1 MKIEWKDKQYKD
13 GIIFHENAHWDGVSM
28 RHYRVRPGTL
38 IERHEPT
45 HNLSVPIDG
54 AAHISKHGA
63 SGCNRD
69 YISCNKNICV
79 LPATQPT
86 WADWDEEIE
95 NVSFDLDSEFVRN
108 AALEAHLSPD
118 FEFTETYAAEDPLL
132 RQLGLA
138 LLAESHNEASEG
150 RLYADSLIHTLIF
163 HLLKHYTTA
172 GQKIASIAG
181 GLPGYKLNRVK
192 EFIHANLQEDLGLSD
207 IAAAAGLSR
216 FHFARAFRKS
226 TGQTPQQYLTEQ
238 RIEHA
243 KKLLAASDMPLVE
256 ISMQAGFKNQSH
268 FTTLFRRLTN
278 YTPKGWRELSIA

>member
-1 MKIEWKDKQYKD
+1 MKIAWKDTQD
-13 GIIFHENAHWDGVSM
+13 ENGIVFHENARWEGVSM
-28 RHYRVRPGTL
+28 RHYRVLPGTL
-38 IERHEPT
+38 IENRNPA
-45 HNLSVPIDG
+45 HNFSVPIDG
-54 AAHISKHGA
+54 LALVSKHGA
-63 SGCNRD
+63 AGRNRD
-69 YISCNKNICV
+69 YISCNRNICV

-95 NVSFDLDSEFVRN
+95 NVSFDLDPEFVRN

-138 LLAESHNEASEG
+138 LLAESQNETSEG
-150 RLYADSLIHTLIF
+150 RLYVDSLIHTLIF

-192 EFIHANLQEDLGLSD
+192 EFIHENLHEDLGLAE

-268 FTTLFRRLTN
+268 FTTLFRRLTT